1 MTKLI
6 VFSILLSL
14 LLSSC
19 SWKPEKEIITK
30 AEVYVPTINVVSRP
44 KPLTLRNADVIVITE
59 KNLKEV
65 IQRVKD
71 MQGSFVVYALD
82 PKSFESL
89 AINMEQIKLYIE
101 QQNKI
106 ILYYEK
112 AVTNED
118 TRVRPK

>member
-1 MTKLI
+1 MKKLI
-6 VFSILLSL
+6 AFLAVSSL

-19 SWKPEKEIITK
+19 SWKPEKEIVTK
-30 AEVYVPTINVVSRP
+30 VEIYKPTIDIVPRP
-44 KPLTLRNADVIVITE
+44 PQLTLKDANIVVITE

-65 IQRVKD
+65 IERVKNA
-71 MQGSFVVYALD
+71 QGTFVVYALD
-82 PKSFESL
+82 PKSFEAL

-112 AVTNED
+112 SVTED
-118 TRVRPK
+118 LDKKIKK

>member
-1 MTKLI
+1 MRKWI
-6 VFSILLSL
+6 VFSSLLSLL

-44 KPLTLRNADVIVITE
+44 EPLTLRNADVIVITE
-59 KNLKEV
+59 KNLEEV

-101 QQNKI
+101 KQKQI

-112 AVTNED
+112 AVK
-118 TRVRPK
+118 PKEKEKE

>member
-1 MTKLI
+1 MA
-6 VFSILLSL
+6 VLSL

-19 SWKPEKEIITK
+19 SWKPEKEIVTK
-30 AEVYVPTINVVSRP
+30 VEIYKPTIDIVERP
-44 KPLTLRNADVIVITE
+44 AQLSLKDANIVVITE

-65 IQRVKD
+65 IERVKNA
-71 MQGSFVVYALD
+71 QGTFVVYALD
-82 PKSFESL
+82 PKSFEAL

-112 AVTNED
+112 AVSEELD
-118 TRVRPK
+118 KDKKIK

>member
-1 MTKLI
+1 MKKWI
-6 VFSILLSL
+6 VFSSLLSL
-14 LLSSC
+14 LLVSSC

-30 AEVYVPTINVVSRP
+30 AEVYVPTINIVPRP
-44 KPLTLRNADVIVITE
+44 EPLTLRNADVIVITE
-59 KNLKEV
+59 KNLEEV

-82 PKSFESL
+82 PKSFEAL

-101 QQNKI
+101 KQKQI

-112 AVTNED
+112 AVK
-118 TRVRPK
+118 PKEKEKE